1 MEQRM
6 EDLTNGI
13 KEARQLSA
21 RMQKP
26 APISS
31 TPGNIRRARSVES
44 QKLYFIKTDSQHNMH
59 TLSPPSL
66 EEVDEGISEQFARRQ
81 LASVSSLNSS
91 QDGFSLSE
99 SMNST
104 SVFSSSVTSLPVSSN
119 PLRSHYRPR
128 SVSDFLEEHIS
139 PTPIPELPESPSSVR
154 SVTPS
159 FFATYSPRVRPRT
172 NSTFSPITL
181 HSPRHRYSQAS
192 PSLLSGSTRYP
203 GLLSPEDP
211 RPRSGS
217 LSILASP
224 RLAIKI
230 NRPTQEVH
238 SRSNTSPPNKKKSPG
253 REIKH
258 APKDQQ
264 LSYFRKNSLT
274 DDISFKESRLSI
286 TDDECELKG
295 SSDNLYENS
304 SETDAHAPKSNGR
317 VLRRSSLT
325 GQIEHVTNLK
335 SQVRRNSSFVT
346 STVETL
352 PPSKNTK
359 RYSQNKK
366 SNIATNTQK
375 SKLVFLNSK
384 ETTV

>member
-1 MEQRM
+1 M

-21 RMQKP
+21 RWPKP

-44 QKLYFIKTDSQHNMH
+44 QKTYFIKTDSQQNMH

-91 QDGFSLSE
+91 QDGYSLSE

-104 SVFSSSVTSLPVSSN
+104 SVFSSSVTSLPVASN

-139 PTPIPELPESPSSVR
+139 PTPIPELPESPSPVR

-172 NSTFSPITL
+172 NSNFSPINL

-230 NRPTQEVH
+230 NKSTQDVH
-238 SRSNTSPPNKKKSPG
+238 SRSNTSPPHKKKSPG

-274 DDISFKESRLSI
+274 DDSSFKESRLSL
-286 TDDECELKG
+286 TDDEHELKG

-304 SETDAHAPKSNGR
+304 SEQDAHAPKSNGR

-346 STVETL
+346 STVEKL
-352 PPSKNTK
+352 PSSKSTK

-375 SKLVFLNSK
+375 SKPVFLNSK

>member
-1 MEQRM
+1 M

-21 RMQKP
+21 RIRKP

-31 TPGNIRRARSVES
+31 SPGNIRRARSVEA
-44 QKLYFIKTDSQHNMH
+44 QKTYFIKTDSQYNMY

-66 EEVDEGISEQFARRQ
+66 EEVDEGISEHFARRQ
-81 LASVSSLNSS
+81 LASVSSLGSS
-91 QDGFSLSE
+91 QDGHCLSE
-99 SMNST
+99 SMNSN
-104 SVFSSSVTSLPVSSN
+104 SVFSSSVTSLPVVSN

-172 NSTFSPITL
+172 NSTFSPINL

-192 PSLLSGSTRYP
+192 PFPSGSTRYP

-224 RLAIKI
+224 RLAIKVSMSS
-230 NRPTQEVH
+230 QEVH
-238 SRSNTSPPNKKKSPG
+238 SRPNTSPPHKKKSPG

-274 DDISFKESRLSI
+274 DDSSFKESRLSI

-295 SSDNLYENS
+295 SSDNLSQNS
-304 SETDAHAPKSNGR
+304 STAEHDAHAAKSSGR

-325 GQIEHVTNLK
+325 GQIESVTNLK

-346 STVETL
+346 STVEKL
-352 PPSKNTK
+352 PSSKNTK

-366 SNIATNTQK
+366 SNIAANTQK